1 MQAIFTACFVP
12 LRLAAYQ
19 PDLAPNLGAM
29 VRLCACTGVGLDIIE
44 PCGFPFSLKALRNQA
59 LDYAE
64 HADICRHNDWN
75 SFAPQGR
82 VVLLST
88 SGAVPIWDFRFL
100 KGDTLLLG
108 RESSG
113 VPPEVRASVDAT
125 VTVPMAGLGR
135 SLNVAMAAAITM
147 YEALRQ
153 ANAEKMRGN

>member
-1 MQAIFTACFVP
+1 MQAIFAGSFV
-12 LRLAAYQ
+12 LMRLAAYQ

-59 LDYAE
+59 LDYAS
-64 HADICRHNDWN
+64 HVDICRHDDWS
-75 SFAPQGR
+75 SFVPQGR

-100 KGDTLLLG
+100 GSDTLLVG
-108 RESSG
+108 RESAG
-113 VPPEVRASVDAT
+113 VPLQVRAEADAV
-125 VTVPMAGLGR
+125 VTIPMPGPGR
-135 SLNVAMAAAITM
+135 SLNVAMAAAITL

-153 ANAEKMRGN
+153 ANNGEMRGN